1 MRYRWFAALCT
12 VAMLIPGPA
21 SRADGLKGLLH
32 RGDRTM
38 DQGQVNQCV
47 QERAW
52 MAYFKDGHGAFA
64 PVRDTLNTDHDG
76 DWLGLRFTDYDGPR
90 IRLGVLAVIN
100 KSADAEDRGGSGRI
114 EVPVAGIQEMLT
126 VALYNT
132 KRFDVIEQKRI
143 KEIEHQQTRSDVV
156 EPSPTSIVNIGKVLG
171 AQYLVYGTVN
181 EWTPDRSSQAVATGG
196 LASGI
201 AGGLLG
207 RIPGATTLLNNS
219 RAAKKEAEVAV
230 TFTLADVATGQI
242 LYTTAQRAKLGEW
255 NIAWGGPAGAGR
267 ATAQQTPVTYAITAC
282 TNKAAFEIARFL
294 RDRKWK
300 GSVVDIA
307 KVDVFINAG
316 SQQGMAPQTIL
327 SVQKVDRIIVDRESR
342 TVLGEATHGIGS
354 LEVISVQ
361 PTFSVARVHEGCD
374 GIKAGDRVELATPPA
389 PVSTRP
395 ECAALEA
402 SLAR

>member
-32 RGDRTM
+32 RGEPQM
-38 DQGQVNQCV
+38 DKDQVNLCIK
-47 QERAW
+47 ERAW
-52 MAYFKDGHGAFA
+52 MAYFKDGRGTLA
-64 PVRDTLNTDHDG
+64 PVRDTLNTDHDK

-90 IRLGVLAVIN
+90 IRLGVLSVIN
-100 KSADAEDRGGSGRI
+100 KSAAAEDHGGSGRI

-143 KEIEHQQTRSDVV
+143 KEIEQQQTRSDIV

-181 EWTPDRSSQAVATGG
+181 EWTPDRSNHAVATNGV
-196 LASGI
+196 AT
-201 AGGLLG
+201 GLLSMIP
-207 RIPGATTLLNNS
+207 IPGAAALLSNS

-242 LYTTAQRAKLGEW
+242 LYTTSQRAKLGEW
-255 NIAWGGPAGAGR
+255 NFAWGSPAGVGS
-267 ATAQQTPVTYAITAC
+267 ATAQNTPITYAITAC
-282 TNKAAFEIARFL
+282 TNKAAFEVARFL

-300 GSVVDIA
+300 GSVVDMA
-307 KVDVFINAG
+307 KADVFINAG

-327 SVQKVDRIIVDRESR
+327 SVQKVDRLIVDRESR

-361 PTFSVARVHEGCD
+361 PTFSVARVHEGCA

>member
-1 MRYRWFAALCT
+1 MRYRWFAALCA
-12 VAMLIPGPA
+12 VVMLSPGPA
-21 SRADGLKGLLH
+21 ARADGLKGLLH
-32 RGDRTM
+32 RGDPKM
-38 DQGQVNQCV
+38 DPNQVNLCV

-52 MAYFKDGHGAFA
+52 MAYFKDGHGALA
-64 PVRDTLNTDHDG
+64 PVRDTLNTDRDG

-100 KSADAEDRGGSGRI
+100 KSAEAEDRGGYGRI

-143 KEIEHQQTRSDVV
+143 KEIEHQQTRTDVV
-156 EPSPTSIVNIGKVLG
+156 EPSPASIVNIGKVLG

-181 EWTPDRSSQAVATGG
+181 EWTPERSNRAVATNGF
-196 LASGI
+196 ASS
-201 AGGLLG
+201 LLNKIP
-207 RIPGATTLLNNS
+207 IPGVGTVLSNS
-219 RAAKKEAEVAV
+219 RATKKEAEVAV

-255 NIAWGGPAGAGR
+255 NVAWGTSAGVDS
-267 ATAQQTPVTYAITAC
+267 ATSQKTPVTYAITAC

-307 KVDVFINAG
+307 KADVFINAG

-389 PVSTRP
+389 PVATRP

>member
-1 MRYRWFAALCT
+1 MHYRRFAASCT
-12 VAMLIPGPA
+12 VAMLISGPA
-21 SRADGLKGLLH
+21 ARADGLKGLLH

-38 DQGQVNQCV
+38 DQGQINLCV

-52 MAYFKDGHGAFA
+52 MAYFKDGHGALA
-64 PVRDTLNTDHDG
+64 PVRDTLNTDHDK

-90 IRLGVLAVIN
+90 IRLGVLSVIN
-100 KSADAEDRGGSGRI
+100 KSAAAEDHGGSGRS

-143 KEIEHQQTRSDVV
+143 KDIEQQQTRTDVV
-156 EPSPTSIVNIGKVLG
+156 EPSPTSIVNLGKVLG

-181 EWTPDRSSQAVATGG
+181 EWTPDRSNHAVAANGVATG
-196 LASGI
+196 LMSMI
-201 AGGLLG
+201 P
-207 RIPGATTLLNNS
+207 IPGAAALLNNS
-219 RAAKKEAEVAV
+219 RAGKKEAEVAV

-255 NIAWGGPAGAGR
+255 NFAWGSPAGVGS
-267 ATAQQTPVTYAITAC
+267 ATAQNTPITYAITAC
-282 TNKAAFEIARFL
+282 TNKAAFEVARFL

-300 GSVVDIA
+300 GSVVDMA
-307 KVDVFINAG
+307 KADVFINAG

-361 PTFSVARVHEGCD
+361 PTFSVARVHEGCA

-389 PVSTRP
+389 PVTTRP